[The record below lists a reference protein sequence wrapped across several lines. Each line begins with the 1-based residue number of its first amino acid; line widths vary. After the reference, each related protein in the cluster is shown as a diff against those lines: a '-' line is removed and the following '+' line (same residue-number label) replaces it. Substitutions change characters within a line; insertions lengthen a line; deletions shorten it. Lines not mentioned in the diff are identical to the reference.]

1 MSHNN
6 NQQYP
11 SWSEDQT
18 IHAYFV
24 IQGRLL
30 AGEYPNS
37 TDLDRAPRKRAA
49 LLDAGVTSIVD
60 LTESREPNLDGVRL
74 QPYRDLL
81 MAQAK
86 DRGIT
91 VNYARFPI
99 PDNSVICDEG
109 YDDILAH
116 IQGELDAGEVV
127 YVHCYGGKGR
137 TGTVVG
143 CWLID
148 NEGVDYVGAKR
159 RLGELRRGS
168 RKADHSVPDSPA
180 QHDVLYRRAL
190 RRHGRRL

>member
-1 MSHNN
+1 MTNNN

-11 SWSEDQT
+11 SWKHDS
-18 IHAYFV
+18 IVHGYWV
-24 IQGRLL
+24 MRGRLL

-37 TDLDRAPRKRAA
+37 TDLDRAPRKRQV

-60 LTESREPNLDGVRL
+60 LTEPREPNLDGVRL
-74 QPYRDLL
+74 EPYKDLL

-86 DRGIT
+86 DRGIK
-91 VNYARFPI
+91 VKYARFAI
-99 PDNSVICDEG
+99 PDNSVIHDGG

-127 YVHCYGGKGR
+127 YIHCYGGKGR

-148 NEGVDYVGAKR
+148 NEGVDYDGAIS
-159 RLGELRRGS
+159 RLKVLRRGS
-168 RKADHSVPDSPA
+168 RKADHPVPDNRK
-180 QHDVLYRRAL
+180 QHDVLRRRAQ
-190 RRHGRRL
+190 RREA